1 MRVIIFL
8 TIFLFQ
14 YFLLSQNIFAA
25 QIQLIYEDYF
35 GEYFSGS
42 SFVIEVDLEK
52 NGIKDIYTTLTTEL
66 REIKKE
72 NNSDLLLIA
81 YGKEDLISAYFGG
94 THNLNNKEILSSVF
108 KKIKPEQAF
117 NQEGAMFY
125 FRFVSKDYSDYA
137 KPDSKEHHWASPWKH
152 LPLLAKQVT
161 FF

>member
-1 MRVIIFL
+1 MRLVKFL
-8 TIFLFQ
+8 TLFLLQ

-35 GEYFSGS
+35 GEYSSGS
-42 SFVIEVDLEK
+42 SFVIDVDLEK
-52 NGIKDIYTTLTTEL
+52 NGIQDIYTTLTKEL
-66 REIKKE
+66 KEIKKG

-81 YGKEDLISAYFGG
+81 YGNEDLISAYFGG
-94 THNLNNKEILSSVF
+94 THNLNNNEILSSVF

-125 FRFVSKDYSDYA
+125 FRFVSKDYSNYA
-137 KPDSKEHHWASPWKH
+137 KPGAKEHHWASPWKH
-152 LPLLAKQVT
+152 LPLIAKQVT